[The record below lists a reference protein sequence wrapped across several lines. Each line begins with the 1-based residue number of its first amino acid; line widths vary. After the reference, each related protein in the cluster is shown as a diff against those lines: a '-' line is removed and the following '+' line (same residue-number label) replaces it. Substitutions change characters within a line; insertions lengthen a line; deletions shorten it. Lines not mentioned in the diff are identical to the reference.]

1 MEVEVDE
8 PESAPGASGLQ
19 LKKGRKTKEK
29 KTAKESKKPGKTA
42 AANASTYK
50 FDFSSDSDD
59 NAVTEYANSGLVAD
73 SILLPFHSQGS
84 VPCVF

>member
-29 KTAKESKKPGKTA
+29 KMAKESKKPGKTAA

-59 NAVTEYANSGLVAD
+59 NAFTEYANSGLVAD
-73 SILLPFHSQGS
+73 SIVIPIAFNNL
-84 VPCVF
+84 